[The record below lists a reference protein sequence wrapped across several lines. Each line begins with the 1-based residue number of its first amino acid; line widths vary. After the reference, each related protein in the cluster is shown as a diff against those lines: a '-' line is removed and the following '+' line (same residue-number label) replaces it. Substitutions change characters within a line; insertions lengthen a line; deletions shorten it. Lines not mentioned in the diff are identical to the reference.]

1 MKKLCILLTIALFL
15 PVTSI
20 AAETTELQIIP
31 DEVIRGNSITF
42 DIIGIE
48 STFSLASTLSFEPS
62 GYISVNNVYLL
73 EPTRLMADT
82 DISPDAP
89 VGSYTL
95 TVTTNGQ
102 LARGTIEVTEGTSS
116 TTTTAPPDETCPAI
130 VLYGAGSEE
139 VKLLRYLRDNLLI
152 TTPEGQALITLY
164 YHLSPA
170 LVRAMQE
177 DGGLKLE
184 IKDMVDAIL
193 PLITAVPE

>member
-15 PVTSI
+15 PASGI
-20 AAETTELQIIP
+20 AAETTELQIMP
-31 DEVIRGNSITF
+31 DEVARGNSITF

-62 GYISVNNVYLL
+62 GYISVNNLYLL

-89 VGSYTL
+89 VGFYTL
-95 TVTTNGQ
+95 TVTTDGQ

-164 YHLSPA
+164 YHWGPA
-170 LVRAMQE
+170 LVRAIKE
-177 DGGLKLE
+177 DNSCKMAIKE
-184 IKDMVDAIL
+184 IVDAIL
-193 PLITAVPE
+193 PLIEAAQE

>member
-62 GYISVNNVYLL
+62 GYISVNNLYLL
-73 EPTRLMADT
+73 EPTRIMAET

-95 TVTTNGQ
+95 TVTTDG
-102 LARGTIEVTEGTSS
+102 LAAQGTIEVTEGTSS
-116 TTTTAPPDETCPAI
+116 TTSTAPPEETCPAI
-130 VLYGAGSEE
+130 AIYGAGSEE
-139 VKLLRYLRDNLLI
+139 VKKLRQLRHNLLI
-152 TTPEGQALITLY
+152 KTPEGQELIKLY

-193 PLITAVPE
+193 PLIEAVPE